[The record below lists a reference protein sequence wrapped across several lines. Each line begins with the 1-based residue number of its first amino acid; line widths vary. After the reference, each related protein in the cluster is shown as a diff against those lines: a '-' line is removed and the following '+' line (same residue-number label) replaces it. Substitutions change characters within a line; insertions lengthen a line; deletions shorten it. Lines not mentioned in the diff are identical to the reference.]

1 VARRSKRFREL
12 QKLVDKEKMYNLEEA
27 LFLLK
32 ETSNAKFDETVEIS
46 VKLGIDPRHAEQQV
60 RSTVVL
66 PEGTGKK
73 VRIVV
78 FAKGEKI
85 REAEDAG
92 ADFVGGKDLVEKIQ
106 NGFLDF
112 DVAIATPDVMRD
124 VSKIGRILGPR
135 GLMPNPKAGTVTFN
149 IKEAIEEVKKG
160 RIEFRADK
168 YGIVHLPI
176 GKASFPVERLMSNL
190 KAVLSAII
198 SAKPAAAKGQ
208 YIRSVYLSST
218 MGPGIRI
225 DPKIAKRVG
234 EEV

>member
-1 VARRSKRFREL
+1 
-12 QKLVDKEKMYNLEEA
+12 LVKS
-27 LFLLK
+27 
-32 ETSNAKFDETVEIS
+32 TSNAKFDETVEVS
-46 VKLGIDPRHAEQQV
+46 VKLGIDPRHADQQV

-73 VRIVV
+73 VRIVI

-85 REAEDAG
+85 KEAEDAG
-92 ADFVGGKDLVEKIQ
+92 ADFVGGKELIEKIQ
-106 NGFLDF
+106 GGFLDF
-112 DVAIATPDVMRD
+112 DVAIATPDMMRD
-124 VSKIGRILGPR
+124 VSRIGRILGPR

-149 IKEAIEEVKKG
+149 IKETVEEVKKG

-176 GKASFPVERLMSNL
+176 GKASFSVERLMSNL
-190 KAVLSAII
+190 KSVLSAII

-208 YIRSVYLSST
+208 YLRSIYISST
-218 MGPGIRI
+218 MGPSIKI
-225 DPKIAKRVG
+225 DPKVAKKVG